1 VAGLVLGGRLRAR
14 VLASLLAFAA
24 LGATYFVFVAPPEVA
39 GRVTHFTSGGGSGR
53 TDLWAIARQVAHDHP
68 ILGVGIGNFEQVE
81 RSYASRTT
89 NLPAIDLVLDETH
102 VVHNTYL
109 ELLAELGP
117 IGLGCFLALVGASL
131 GLGWRAVRAFA
142 RTGRTDLELI
152 GRGVLVGLCGMLAA
166 SVFLSAEYEKQLWLL
181 LGFAA
186 ALAGLAEASPS
197 ASRE

>member
-1 VAGLVLGGRLRAR
+1 
-14 VLASLLAFAA
+14 S
-24 LGATYFVFVAPPEVA
+24 
-39 GRVTHFTSGGGSGR
+39 
-53 TDLWAIARQVAHDHP
+53 
-68 ILGVGIGNFEQVE
+68 
-81 RSYASRTT
+81 
-89 NLPAIDLVLDETH
+89 DLVLDETH

-197 ASRE
+197 ASRERSEEHTSELQSHLNLVCRLLLEKKKIC